1 MEATRRALTGTAL
14 VAAATVLAGC
24 GSGGGAS
31 GDGPEIVAE
40 YRPGDGTAEE
50 RRYPL
55 VPGPLSGPGADQ
67 LPTPTVAWVDE
78 GRYLGVVTWGSS
90 SCPTGPDDVDVVDEQ
105 VIEISLARLT
115 DGDVCTADMSPHD
128 VVLDLPREIDPTEPL
143 VARIEDTEVTIEG
156 VS

>member
-1 MEATRRALTGTAL
+1 MDEARRAPTGTVL
-14 VAAATVLAGC
+14 LAAATVLAGC
-24 GSGGGAS
+24 GSGGGAA
-31 GDGPEIVAE
+31 GDGLAIVAE

-67 LPTPTVAWVDE
+67 LPTPTVAWVGD

-90 SCPTGPDDVDVVDEQ
+90 SCPSAPDAVEVVADQ
-105 VIEISLARLT
+105 VLEISVARRT
-115 DGDVCTADMSPHD
+115 EGDVCTADMSGY
-128 VVLDLPREIDPTEPL
+128 VVVVELPGVDPTEPL